1 MDKQTTYSNKF
12 SLKAQHKPPVAAEY
26 LRCDGERIGAGSMF
40 EGCCRGLKY
49 RGKRAGRRRE
59 LEQRDESDAYDDE
72 RVDCCSDIYDS
83 RAKLRC
89 SDESL
94 KLSRGMFVSLGVL
107 LSIVLM
113 GAQAVSAQ
121 TASTFTGKTWS
132 QFMGGAKAVCDNN
145 TANNNNDNDIDND
158 NDGLIEVC
166 FVEDLDAI
174 RYALDGSGYRA
185 SGSATTRTTGCPST
199 GCIGYEL
206 VRDLDFTDNNSY
218 RNASANKTKWTTTAT
233 GGWQPIGSEG
243 NPFAGIFEGN
253 GHTISHL
260 TIHKPD
266 DNLIGLFSVV
276 ASEKII
282 NGLGLLN
289 ATVTGETA
297 VGILVGRNEGT
308 ISNSFSTGHTQGL
321 AQFTTT
327 VGGLSGS
334 NNGAIINSYSTA
346 AVSGN
351 NIMGGLIGHIT
362 SGMVSNTYSTGQ
374 VTGTSI
380 NLGGFAGEISRG
392 TISNCYSI
400 GKVISNSQHISG
412 FIHAGRPANIK
423 ISNSYWDKTASEL
436 ATSTFGEGKTTTEL
450 QSPTDNTTGIY
461 SAWSENDWDFG
472 TATQYPALK
481 YTTGTNANYLTC
493 GISQQPPCGSLLA
506 GQKTRLIVVSTATSI
521 TVQAVEDETVTLDA
535 TRSGTNL
542 TYVWEQ
548 TDGRDVSYLSTTDSA
563 MLRFLVPLNVA
574 SGGATATGVLMFHLT
589 VNDDSAATVSIV
601 VYDDSDDGSITTPT
615 ITRLPAGRMA
625 VSVNLA
631 SDPDGAGKIEAYQ
644 WQICSTTCSQWQN
657 ASGASTNSSYQIP
670 TAEVAEN
677 NQFRVQLTY
686 RDGQNFQRTLLSTS
700 LFYINQKPMI
710 TDIDPITT
718 TEGEVVTLV
727 AKASDAD
734 FDNLNY
740 IWRVTTGDKTTS
752 ILVASTV
759 TNAILVF
766 TVPKVW
772 TNTTQATLSLSIS
785 VSDGATTSTK
795 PVVVNIARADN
806 GGLTTTTPTI
816 TEVEQKLTVSPISAA
831 ALATDPD
838 GAGTIEAYQWQICL
852 AGEDCKQE
860 SQWKDI
866 SGATSNSYQISK
878 VEAVGGNQFRMQ
890 INYRDGQGYRRTITS
905 KVFSYPQKAIFMR
918 LKLFLEGALQ

>member
-1 MDKQTTYSNKF
+1 MANNI
-12 SLKAQHKPPVAAEY
+12 LA
-26 LRCDGERIGAGSMF
+26 
-40 EGCCRGLKY
+40 
-49 RGKRAGRRRE
+49 
-59 LEQRDESDAYDDE
+59 
-72 RVDCCSDIYDS
+72 
-83 RAKLRC
+83 
-89 SDESL
+89 
-94 KLSRGMFVSLGVL
+94 VL
-107 LSIVLM
+107 LFVIALLSV
-113 GAQAVSAQ
+113 QAVSAQ
-121 TASTFTGKTWS
+121 TATTFTGKTWS
-132 QFMGGAKAVCDNN
+132 TFPGGAKAVCADS
-145 TANNNNDNDIDND
+145 DIDND
-158 NDGLIEVC
+158 NDGLIELC
-166 FVEDLDAI
+166 YLEGLDAM
-174 RYALDGSGYRA
+174 RYALDGSGYKA
-185 SGSATTRTTGCPST
+185 SASATTNTQGCARG
-199 GCIGYEL
+199 GCKGYEM
-206 VRDLDFTDNNSY
+206 VRDLDFRDNDSY
-218 RNASANKTKWTTTAT
+218 RNSTANMTKWTTGT
-233 GGWQPIGSEG
+233 GWLPIGKSLA
-243 NPFAGIFEGN
+243 NSFRSIFEGN
-253 GHTISHL
+253 GHTLSNLRI
-260 TIHKPD
+260 IRPD
-266 DNLIGLFSVV
+266 EPSVGLFGLVRRGTDTDNFPTNVNGIGLVNIDIQGLHHV
-276 ASEKII
+276 GGLAGYNLGGTI
-282 NGLGLLN
+282 NNSYSTGR
-289 ATVTGETA
+289 VTGESPEGVITGGA
-297 VGILVGRNEGT
+297 GGLVGTNSASITNTYSTCQVRGHQVVGGLVGWNTVGT
-308 ISNSFSTGHTQGL
+308 IYNSYSTGPVAADTHAGGL
-321 AQFTTT
+321 IGVTENSKDSSANNYSLSRVTGDRT
-327 VGGLSGS
+327 VGGL
-334 NNGAIINSYSTA
+334 
-346 AVSGN
+346 
-351 NIMGGLIGHIT
+351 IGESFT
-362 SGMVSNTYSTGQ
+362 P
-374 VTGTSI
+374 
-380 NLGGFAGEISRG
+380 SRPPL
-392 TISNCYSI
+392 
-400 GKVISNSQHISG
+400 
-412 FIHAGRPANIK
+412 F
-423 ISNSYWDKTASEL
+423 SYWDITASRV
-436 ATSTFGEGKTTTEL
+436 ASSVGGTSQTTVEL
-450 QSPTDNTTGIY
+450 QTPTASTGIY
-461 SAWSENDWDFG
+461 SEWSEKDWGFG
-472 TATQYPALK
+472 TTIQYPALK
-481 YTTGTNANYLTC
+481 YATDANADYQTC
-493 GISQQPPCGSLLA
+493 GTSQQPVCGSLLA
-506 GQKTRLIVVSTATSI
+506 GQRIRHIVVSPQTS
-521 TVQAVEDETVTLDA
+521 VRAKAVESETVTLDA

-866 SGATSNSYQISK
+866 SSATNNTYQIPQA
-878 VEAVGGNQFRMQ
+878 EAIANNRFRVQ
-890 INYRDGQGYRRTITS
+890 ITYRDGQGYRRTVTS
-905 KVFSYPQKAIFMR
+905 EVFSYPQKAMFMR